1 MTLLLQHHDKNGDV
15 IKLTCE
21 RAKVD
26 HPILHKKTAIM
37 SMPSAD
43 SLLNREIGLLE
54 FNARVLAQA
63 ADADVPAL
71 ERLKFICIVSSNLD
85 EFFEIRVAGLKEQL
99 RDNPSGLTPDGMSVQ
114 QALQMVSERASALVA
129 EQYRMLTHTVMPLLE
144 KAGVY
149 IHLTDSW
156 TEEQRAWARSV
167 FQQDLLPVLTPMA
180 LDPAHPFPRVLNKSL
195 NFILELSG
203 KDAFGREA
211 ELAIVQAPRS
221 LPRLLRMPEALSG
234 HPHGFVLLTS
244 LIQGFVH
251 ELFPQISVRGC
262 YQFRVTRNSDLFVS
276 DDDITDL
283 REALQGE
290 LPARHFGDAVRLE
303 VSAET
308 PPALTR
314 RLLVEFGLQES
325 DCYRVHGPVNL
336 VRLMQVA
343 DLVDNPS
350 LKYAPLVPAPV
361 KAMAA
366 SSNVFDVIRSGD
378 ILLHHPYESFS
389 SVLELLQQAARD
401 PDVMAI
407 KQTVYRTGNDS
418 PVMEALIKA
427 AQNGKEVTVVVELL
441 ARFDEETNINW
452 AERLESAGAH
462 VVYGVVGHKC
472 HAKMLLIVRREL
484 SGAKHRRVQLRRYA
498 HLGTGNY
505 HPRTARLYTDFG
517 LMTANEQIC
526 EDVHNVF
533 HLMTSTGGQ
542 VKLHHLWHSP
552 FTMHPNLID
561 HIRAEAR
568 AARAGKRARII
579 AKMNALL
586 EPTIIDELYKA
597 SRAGV
602 RIELIVRGVCALRPG
617 VPGLSDNIHV
627 RSIIGRFLEHHRVY
641 YFHAEGKETVYLSSA
656 DWMDR
661 NLFRRVEVAFPVLDK
676 SLKARVIRESLQI
689 HLRDNTSAWI
699 MQSDGSY
706 RRKRSKSKI
715 RHISQQE
722 LLARFSSVPG

>member
-1 MTLLLQHHDKNGDV
+1 MTRFH
-15 IKLTCE
+15 
-21 RAKVD
+21 AKFE
-26 HPILHKKTAIM
+26 HPVLHKKNADM
-37 SMPSAD
+37 STLPANT
-43 SLLNREIGLLE
+43 LLNREIGLLE

-63 ADADVPAL
+63 ADPEIPLL

-114 QALQMVSERASALVA
+114 QALQLVAQRAGTLVA
-129 EQYRMLTHTVMPLLE
+129 EQYDMLTNTLLPQLQKE
-144 KAGVY
+144 GVY
-149 IHLTDSW
+149 FHLTDSW
-156 TEEQRAWARSV
+156 NEEQRVWARNV
-167 FQQDLLPVLTPMA
+167 FHHDLLPVLTPMA

-221 LPRLLRMPEALSG
+221 LPRFLMMPAALSG
-234 HPHGFVLLTS
+234 YPHGVVLLTS
-244 LIQGFVH
+244 LMQGFVH
-251 ELFPQISVRGC
+251 ELFPQISVGGC

-276 DDDITDL
+276 EDDITDL

-303 VSAET
+303 VSADT
-308 PPALTR
+308 PAALTR
-314 RLLVEFGLQES
+314 RLLLEFGLQES
-325 DCYRVHGPVNL
+325 DCYRVDGPVNL

-343 DLVDNPS
+343 DMVDNPS
-350 LKYAPLVPAPV
+350 LKYPPFVPAPV
-361 KAMAA
+361 KALAA
-366 SSNVFDVIRSGD
+366 SSNMFDAIRAGD

-389 SVLELLQQAARD
+389 SVLELLQQAAQD

-407 KQTVYRTGNDS
+407 KQTVYRTGNES

-427 AQNGKEVTVVVELL
+427 AHNGKEVTVVVELL

-452 AERLESAGAH
+452 ADRLESAGAH

-472 HAKMLLIVRREL
+472 HAKMMMIVRREV
-484 SGAKHRRVQLRRYA
+484 SGAKNKSAQLRRYV

-517 LMTANEQIC
+517 LMTANKEIC

-552 FTMHPNLID
+552 FAMHTNLVE

-579 AKMNALL
+579 GKMNALL
-586 EPTIIDELYKA
+586 EPAIIDELYKA

-602 RIELIVRGVCALRPG
+602 KIDLIVRGVCALRPG
-617 VPGLSDNIHV
+617 VPGLSENISV
-627 RSIIGRFLEHHRVY
+627 RSIVGRFLEHHRVY
-641 YFHAEGKETVYLSSA
+641 YFHAEGKKAVYLSSA

-661 NLFRRVEVAFPVLDK
+661 NLFRRVEVAFPILDK
-676 SLKARVIRESLQI
+676 TLKARVIRESLQV
-689 HLRDNTSAWI
+689 HLRDNASAWI
-699 MQSDGSY
+699 MQGDGTY
-706 RRKRSKSKI
+706 RRKRTKSKVP
-715 RHISQQE
+715 RVSQKE
-722 LLARFSSVPG
+722 LLVSFSTQ